1 MLLSRSALLASLALA
16 TAAPSA
22 HASPQD
28 DLSFAV
34 QNANHDK
41 HSGWVLDRLVTL
53 QVGDK
58 CWPKLVDKTQRG
70 LGILASDARSIQRYA
85 KAVTG
90 DDWAAIEGQ
99 SANSPEA
106 NRAVVDKMVTE
117 FKPKLHVTL
126 RLEGDDCG
134 ATGNDLW
141 LKYLGSTLGSLVR
154 FPPKSGVANITIDV
168 KAKAKD
174 LTIAVDKAGSTFT
187 ITAPRD
193 VERSGWSDTIE
204 KALQRVSAKG

>member
-1 MLLSRSALLASLALA
+1 VLAQADR
-16 TAAPSA
+16 
-22 HASPQD
+22 QD
-28 DLSFAV
+28 PAR
-34 QNANHDK
+34 
-41 HSGWVLDRLVTL
+41 DRPF
-53 QVGDK
+53 GERRAID
-58 CWPKLVDKTQRG
+58 
-70 LGILASDARSIQRYA
+70 QRYA

-99 SANSPEA
+99 SANTPEA

-117 FKPKLHVTL
+117 FKPKFHVTL
-126 RLEGDDCG
+126 RLEGAECS

-154 FPPKSGVANITIDV
+154 FPPRSGVAHITIDV

-174 LTIAVDKAGSTFT
+174 LTIDVDKAGSTFT

-193 VERSGWSDTIE
+193 VEHGGWSDTIE